1 MPIHKGDKPAAFV
14 GLIGAAIT
22 ILLLVY
28 GMVLLTNASFE
39 GHTAGGTRGAS
50 ETSPPR

>member
-1 MPIHKGDKPAAFV
+1 MSLHKGDKSAAFV
-14 GLIGAAIT
+14 GLIGGAIT

-39 GHTAGGTRGAS
+39 GHEGAAPAA
-50 ETSPPR
+50 EHDGH

>member
-1 MPIHKGDKPAAFV
+1 MSLCKGDKSAAFV
-14 GLIGAAIT
+14 GLIGGAIT

-39 GHTAGGTRGAS
+39 GHEAAAPAAEHGN
-50 ETSPPR
+50 